1 MSANGEEDSD
11 TNFHFSS
18 MSAALTNN
26 IQSGRAISH
35 FKRFLSRENLD
46 IPDVEEYQKCMA
58 VKQPKM
64 NKYEAA

>member
-1 MSANGEEDSD
+1 MSASSAEENS
-11 TNFHFSS
+11 HFFS
-18 MSAALTNN
+18 MSVALTNN

-35 FKRFLSRENLD
+35 YQRFLFRENLD

-64 NKYEAA
+64 DEYEAA